1 MARNRPRLTA
11 KSPRNTGFKKM
22 SPEDR
27 VNMAVEMS
35 SVVSTITMESILDQ
49 NPRISKAK
57 LIQEGRKRFRPGRRV
72 TRILVHL
79 PDPDWLNTGPE
90 HYSSGSR

>member
-1 MARNRPRLTA
+1 MPLARSRPRVTG
-11 KSPRNTGFKKM
+11 KSPRTTGFKKM

-49 NPRISKAK
+49 NPRLSKAR
-57 LIQEGRKRFRPGRRV
+57 LIQEGRKRFRSGRRV
-72 TRILVHL
+72 
-79 PDPDWLNTGPE
+79 
-90 HYSSGSR
+90 S

>member
-1 MARNRPRLTA
+1 
-11 KSPRNTGFKKM
+11 M

-49 NPRISKAK
+49 NPRISKAR
-57 LIQEGRKRFRPGRRV
+57 LIQEGRKRLRSGRRFSE
-72 TRILVHL
+72 IIDAEK
-79 PDPDWLNTGPE
+79 PLNLHRFPNTDVPA
-90 HYSSGSR
+90 HIS

>member
-1 MARNRPRLTA
+1 MTVVLFGPAKLKIQGDTVQLARNRPERTG
-11 KSPRNTGFKKM
+11 KSSRTTWFKNM

-57 LIQEGRKRFRPGRRV
+57 LIQEGRKRFRSGRRA
-72 TRILVHL
+72 
-79 PDPDWLNTGPE
+79 
-90 HYSSGSR
+90 S

>member
-1 MARNRPRLTA
+1 MFKGDPVRLARNRPRA
-11 KSPRNTGFKKM
+11 IGKSPSKTGFKNM

-49 NPRISKAK
+49 NPQLSKAR
-57 LIQEGRKRFRPGRRV
+57 LIQEGRKRFQSGRRA
-72 TRILVHL
+72 
-79 PDPDWLNTGPE
+79 
-90 HYSSGSR
+90 S